1 VPDYALALYTAGPE
15 LGLGLTNFETPGRY
29 QAWHLGRDLSV
40 YLHTHLAEFLS
51 PQIWA
56 DLAFIAVARG
66 PGSFTGTRMGM
77 VTARTL
83 AQQLQIP
90 LFAISTL
97 EAAAWASNREPEN
110 HDLEST
116 LLAVEMAAQSGQVYG
131 AVYRIEASGL
141 TGLECPEQ
149 LLTLEQWQQRLE
161 QLKPTYQRVQM
172 REGSPNTIDLCQAV
186 LQIADRDW
194 KNGDRPHWS
203 EALPFYGQQEWRSSH
218 G

>member
-29 QAWHLGRDLSV
+29 QAWHLGRNLSV

-51 PQIWA
+51 PQSWA

-90 LFAISTL
+90 LFAVSTL
-97 EAAAWASNREPEN
+97 EAAAWASS

-116 LLAVEMAAQSGQVYG
+116 LLSIEMPAQSGQVYG
-131 AVYRIEASGL
+131 AVYRVEASGL
-141 TGLECPEQ
+141 TVLSCPEQ

-161 QLKPTYQRVQM
+161 QLPYQRVQISDS
-172 REGSPNTIDLCQAV
+172 SPNTIDLCQAV
-186 LQIADRDW
+186 LQIAHWHW

-218 G
+218 S